1 MLREKIYIDR
11 DNINRLLFRRNG
23 QIINLGPLTKIDLVI
38 EKLGITITNSTS
50 DAYPL
55 KWLHD
60 PVETGI
66 LGLQIGGTTDLK
78 EGVYKARLYAYESGS
93 PNGKFWCEIELHI
106 KD

>member
-1 MLREKIYIDR
+1 MLREKVYINR
-11 DNINRLLFRRNG
+11 DNINRLLFRKNG
-23 QIINLGPLTKIDLVI
+23 QIIDLAPLTKIDLVI
-38 EKLGITITNSTS
+38 EKLGLTITDSTS

-66 LGLQIGGTTDLK
+66 LGMQIGSTTSLK
-78 EGVYKARLYAYESGS
+78 EGVYKARLYAYDSTT
-93 PNGKFWCEIELHI
+93 PKGKFWCEIELHI